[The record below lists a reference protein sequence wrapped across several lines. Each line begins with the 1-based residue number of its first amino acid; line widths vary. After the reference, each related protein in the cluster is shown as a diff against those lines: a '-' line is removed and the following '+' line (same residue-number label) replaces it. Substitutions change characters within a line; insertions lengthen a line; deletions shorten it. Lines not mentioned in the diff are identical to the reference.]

1 MHFKKDLGSNSTAGS
16 KGDDKVKIALAADH
30 AGFSLKE
37 VARKFL
43 EGEGFTVRDFGTFS
57 EDPVDYPDL
66 AVQAARAVQQGECA
80 RGILFCGTGVGVAI
94 AANKLKGIR
103 AACCADCYTAACA
116 REHNNANILTLGS
129 RVTGPGLALRI
140 IAAFLQ
146 ASFAGGRHR
155 ARIEKIKALEET
167 QR

>member
-1 MHFKKDLGSNSTAGS
+1 M
-16 KGDDKVKIALAADH
+16 KIALAADH

-37 VARKFL
+37 AARDFL
-43 EGEGFTVRDFGTFS
+43 EKEGFVVQDYGTFS
-57 EDPVDYPDL
+57 EESVDYPEL
-66 AVQAARAVQQGECA
+66 AAEAARAVQKGECE

-103 AACCADCYTAACA
+103 AACCTDCYTAACA
-116 REHNNANILTLGS
+116 REHNDANILTLGS

-140 IAAFLQ
+140 ITAFLQ

-155 ARIEKIKALEET
+155 ARIEKIRNLEET
-167 QR
+167 EL

>member
-1 MHFKKDLGSNSTAGS
+1 M
-16 KGDDKVKIALAADH
+16 KIALAADH

-37 VARKFL
+37 DARDFL
-43 EGEGFTVRDFGTFS
+43 EKEGFVVQDYGTFS
-57 EDPVDYPDL
+57 EESVDYPEL
-66 AVQAARAVQQGECA
+66 AAEAARAVQKGECE

-103 AACCADCYTAACA
+103 AACCTDCYTAACA
-116 REHNNANILTLGS
+116 REHNDANILTLGS

-140 IAAFLQ
+140 ITAFLQ

-155 ARIEKIKALEET
+155 ARIEKIRNLEET
-167 QR
+167 EL